1 MEQKYIIYDYLRR
14 DTGRSSASPDSA
26 LLRWNEFYM
35 DVQCSIF
42 DTAGRLLIMKA
53 PEASVWNIFTTY
65 CMGKETGRDAVVRLV
80 TDTFGAAFPTHNLQY
95 LRALKRQYTM
105 TDLFELQLPEHFDI
119 GEHDSLLLRFV
130 TEEEFQE
137 LCELGQVSEAISAAF
152 HYREMRA
159 LSYKNVYR
167 SGWPR
172 VSHCSYVWEY
182 RKNDLLDG
190 VVSLHAING
199 VNGGPSIK
207 KMQGQEFTITDTGYY
222 WLQYAPKDK
231 NFWLTVMFDSNRE
244 IVQYYFDITYLN
256 EVYWDGTAYFF
267 DLFLDIVLLP
277 GGNQLLLD
285 EDELLEA
292 YQSGQIT
299 KPMLD
304 LAYDEVHRL
313 SSLLEGNEPELQ
325 AICKKLLAQ
334 LIRRLEN
341 GA

>member
-1 MEQKYIIYDYLRR
+1 MEQNYIIYDYLRR
-14 DTGRSSASPDSA
+14 DTGRSSTSPDSA
-26 LLRWNEFYM
+26 LLHWNEFYM
-35 DVQCSIF
+35 DAQCSIF
-42 DTAGRLLIMKA
+42 DTDGRLLIRKA
-53 PEASVWNIFTTY
+53 PEDSVWNIFTTY
-65 CMGKETGRDAVVRLV
+65 CMGNETGKDAVVRLL
-80 TDTFGAAFPTHNLQY
+80 TDTFGEAFPVHNLQY

-119 GEHDSLLLRFV
+119 DGHSSLLLRFV
-130 TEEEFQE
+130 TEDEFRA

-152 HYREMRA
+152 HYREMRS

-172 VSHCSYVWEY
+172 VTQCSYVWEY
-182 RKNDLLDG
+182 RRDDLLDG

-199 VNGGPSIK
+199 VKGGPSIK
-207 KMQGQEFTITDTGYY
+207 RMQGQEFTITDTGYY

-244 IVQYYFDITYLN
+244 VVQYYFDITYLN

-267 DLFLDIVLLP
+267 DLYLDIVMLP

-285 EDELLEA
+285 EDELLGA

-299 KPMLD
+299 KQMLD

-313 SSLLEGNEPELQ
+313 TKRLEGHEPELQ

-334 LIRRLEN
+334 LIRRMKSGE
-341 GA
+341 